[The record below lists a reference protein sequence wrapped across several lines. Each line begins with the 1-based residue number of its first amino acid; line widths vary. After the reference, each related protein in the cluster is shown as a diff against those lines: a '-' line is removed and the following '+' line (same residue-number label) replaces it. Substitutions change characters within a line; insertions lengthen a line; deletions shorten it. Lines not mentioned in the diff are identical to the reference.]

1 MPIIPSNWTG
11 SAVVNAIGIGG
22 GSGSTS
28 FAYAKQLNA
37 TITELDTFIDIVGV
51 CDESISREVS
61 LDLISGS
68 IKLYWKNLDNTYAQI
83 HKDDLIFNSGYN
95 FVDLTL
101 GQLGLSIK
109 CSEIT
114 EISLVLRWDKD
125 IEFDLYSSNGED
137 LVINPK
143 VRLLLPTGANYPTG
157 ANSNAGAYDA
167 TNTTL
172 YTQNLNILK
181 NSDSGTTGFKL
192 FDIYSFYPGKPI
204 TFNVV
209 VSNQAFSNYGNNI
222 AIQLLDP
229 VDVGQA
235 VFDVANDIVNLE
247 SNNVTSSFIGNLTRN
262 ALYKDVVSNTATLYP
277 DFSRHVGRFVAQ
289 DINNNNYYDTCII
302 EGYTPN
308 TNPLLGGTFTLTGK
322 F

>member
-11 SAVVNAIGIGG
+11 SAAVNAIGIGG

-28 FAYAKQLNA
+28 YAYANSLNA
-37 TITELDTFIDIVGV
+37 TITELDTFIDLVGV
-51 CDESISREVS
+51 CDEPISREVS
-61 LDLISGS
+61 LDLISGKV
-68 IKLYWKNLDNTYAQI
+68 KLYWKNLDNTYAQI
-83 HKDDLIFNSGYN
+83 HKDDLIFNTGYN

-109 CSEIT
+109 CSELT

-125 IEFDLYSSNGED
+125 IEFNLYSGED

-172 YTQNLNILK
+172 YTQNLNKLK
-181 NSDSGTTGFKL
+181 NSESDTTGFKL

-204 TFNVV
+204 TFNVIV
-209 VSNQAFSNYGNNI
+209 LNSSSSNYGNI
-222 AIQLLDP
+222 AFQLLDP
-229 VDVGQA
+229 VDIGQA
-235 VFDVANDIVNLE
+235 VFDVANDIINLE
-247 SNNVTSSFIGNLTRN
+247 NNTVTDKFIGNLTRD
-262 ALYKDVVSNTATLYP
+262 ALYKDVTNNQVILRP
-277 DFSRHVGRFVAQ
+277 DFSRHVGRIVAQ
-289 DINNNNYYDTCII
+289 DTNNNNYYDTVII
-302 EGYTPN
+302 KSYTPN
-308 TNPLLGGTFTLTGK
+308 TDPLLGGTFTLTGE